1 MATANLFH
9 REVKANK
16 SPRNAF
22 NVSYSTLFT
31 SPCGMLLPS
40 YVQEV
45 KRGDKLKLGVT
56 SLTRTAPVST
66 PAFMSFDE
74 KTDFWFVPYRLIWS
88 DYENWRLAQTFRNRT
103 TSLMNVGRQ
112 NFLPFTSF
120 QSFSLFFEQFTRS
133 VVGSALMYNKVS
145 PCSALRYLDLL
156 GYAVPD
162 IPNLFGTVDL
172 STSYLSTANVDDP
185 TDSSNVLLKVVTYYN
200 QLSTVTP
207 VNYFRLAAFQCIY
220 QHGYRN
226 EEYEQLNPSAYN
238 VDNLFANLTYDNSV
252 SLQPAQGDEVI
263 STPTWLSV
271 SLRNMESS
279 TSPNALTSKLGLRHL
294 FAPRYKN
301 WRKDVFTS
309 AKPENGFYSSPTGV
323 STGLQIDYNTGNVS
337 DSSSTYGTGFY
348 WPTKDTSHLQA
359 GNGEVTDDNPQRYN
373 PLNGLI
379 SGDDYNYGQLDWT
392 YQTDGS
398 NAANVVSRLYTEV
411 AKTSAGSTLP
421 GTTFLYP
428 QNIRNLMAQDK
439 FSRAAIYADKD
450 ISSQIRAL
458 FGENY
463 TDHDTPQYLGSFSSN
478 VSIDD
483 VVAQAAGTA
492 GDSSSILGELA
503 GRVKQSDGKN
513 EVFERSFSDDGVVI
527 GVHYVMPRNN
537 YDSSRLNK
545 WNTKVS
551 RFDYFYPQFDG
562 LGYQPILCYERYI
575 DSGQLIR
582 GAHDSNINYFP
593 QSLFGFVPRYYEYKQ
608 RTNEIHSTFQNH
620 QPDFSWTLSNNG
632 INSDTY
638 SSASFGNY
646 KILPNITDRIF
657 NVAWNGSN
665 ATDPFQ
671 HYFYYDATLVS
682 DMEVYGTPSL

>member
-1 MATANLFH
+1 MATVNLYH

-22 NVSYSTLFT
+22 NVGYSTLFT
-31 SPCGMLLPS
+31 GPAGMLLPT

-45 KRGDKLKLGVT
+45 KRGDKLKLGVS
-56 SLTRTAPVST
+56 SLTRTSPVST

-88 DYENWRLAQTFRNRT
+88 DYENWRLSQSYRNRT
-103 TSLMNVGRQ
+103 TMIVGAGKQ
-112 NFLPFTSF
+112 NYLPFTSF
-120 QSFSLFFEQFTRS
+120 ESISQYFQSFVNTVVTSSSSYRS
-133 VVGSALMYNKVS
+133 ATPSSAV
-145 PCSALRYLDLL
+145 RYLDLL
-156 GYAVPD
+156 GYACPLINNMFNDLTLSAYYDATKQGNVVY
-162 IPNLFGTVDL
+162 NLSL
-172 STSYLSTANVDDP
+172 
-185 TDSSNVLLKVVTYYN
+185 YYS
-200 QLSTVTP
+200 QLSRYAP
-207 VNYFRLAAFQCIY
+207 CNYFRLAAFQCIY
-220 QHGYRN
+220 MHGYRN
-226 EEYEQLNPSAYN
+226 EEYEILDPSYYN
-238 VDNLFANLTYDNSV
+238 TDNLFADLVYDNEIIAS
-252 SLQPAQGDEVI
+252 QDPDI
-263 STPTWLSV
+263 STPFWLRPTPVNSGSV
-271 SLRNMESS
+271 PGSGIG
-279 TSPNALTSKLGLRHL
+279 SKLTLRKL
-294 FAPRYKN
+294 FTPRYKN
-301 WRKDVFTS
+301 WRKDVFTA
-309 AKPENGFYSSPTGV
+309 AKPENGFAMN
-323 STGLQIDYNTGNVS
+323 TGLELSYDSGNS
-337 DSSSTYGTGFY
+337 TLSSTYGSGFY
-348 WPTKDTSHLQA
+348 WPTNNPNSTFPSGPNLTA
-359 GNGEVTDDNPQRYN
+359 NDNRYN
-373 PLNGLI
+373 PVDTVETN
-379 SGDDYNYGQLDWT
+379 DAYNDSRAPWT

-398 NAANVVSRLYTEV
+398 GASNVVQRLLTYS
-411 AKTSAGSTLP
+411 AKTSSQSQLP
-421 GTTFLYP
+421 GVAFLYP

-439 FSRAAIYADKD
+439 FSRSAIYADKD
-450 ISSQIRAL
+450 IASQIKAL
-458 FGENY
+458 FGEDY
-463 TDHDTPQYLGSFSSN
+463 VDHDKPMYLGSYSTN
-478 VSIDD
+478 VTIDD

-562 LGYQPILCYERYI
+562 LGYQPILCYERYV

-582 GAHDSNINYFP
+582 GAHDPNINYFP